1 MMYKM
6 AIQVLLEQT
15 ENEEVLMVPGRSCR
29 EDVFW
34 AGWSAFG
41 SLLVNVYLF
50 FSGELAGAGTRELCM
65 LGASSLNQTL

>member
-50 FSGELAGAGTRELCM
+50 FLENWPVPGPGSYVCSVPLV
-65 LGASSLNQTL
+65 

>member
-50 FSGELAGAGTRELCM
+50 FFWRIGRCRDPGAMYARCL
-65 LGASSLNQTL
+65 